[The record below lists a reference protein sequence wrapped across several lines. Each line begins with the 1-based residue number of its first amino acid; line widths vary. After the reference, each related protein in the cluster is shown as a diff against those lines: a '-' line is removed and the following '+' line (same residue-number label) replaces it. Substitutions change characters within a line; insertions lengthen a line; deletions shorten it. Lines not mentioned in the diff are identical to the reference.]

1 RLIFLTQKQ
10 MPGRMADALL
20 YLHDEIFEQPR
31 FPMILSRSELSELSA
46 MSRESAVKLLR
57 DFQKEGLI
65 RISDHEMEILDVESL
80 RKISHIG

>member
-1 RLIFLTQKQ
+1 

-20 YLHDEIFEQPR
+20 YLHDEIFQR
-31 FPMILSRSELSELSA
+31 LKFPMIISRFELSELSA

-65 RISDHEMEILDVESL
+65 RISDHELEILDLDSL